1 MNKITYNNKTIN
13 TTSTGVFIDNI
24 FIPYKKGMKGNATSI
39 INGKIYVDGYELKAG
54 KWKRTLM
61 GLWNLLF

>member
-1 MNKITYNNKTIN
+1 MNQIQYNNKTIN

-24 FIPYKKGMKGNATSI
+24 FIPYKKGMKGNSTSI
-39 INGKIYVDGYELKAG
+39 INGKIYVDGYELKEG